1 MKKLIYPAALI
12 LLFIIL
18 TTTILPA
25 DAEYGLVFPACR
37 SCGNDPWRLRGT
49 AHASSRLD
57 RSRKRKQRISVFL
70 LWIFKTWY
78 SDRMSVSADSYGLHP
93 DRLYAC
99 TLSRFRS
106 FMLYV
111 AAKRGYFPVLFLHR
125 KRFIFDCGMS
135 FPYASS
141 DHVCQLSAV
150 FDPCFFVR
158 EET

>member
-25 DAEYGLVFPACR
+25 DAVYGSNTDWFSQHAALAETIRDACVEQHTLLPDWIDLG
-37 SCGNDPWRLRGT
+37 SG
-49 AHASSRLD
+49 SSGYQF
-57 RSRKRKQRISVFL
+57 SYYG
-70 LWIFKTWY
+70 Y

>member
-1 MKKLIYPAALI
+1 
-12 LLFIIL
+12 
-18 TTTILPA
+18 
-25 DAEYGLVFPACR
+25 
-37 SCGNDPWRLRGT
+37 
-49 AHASSRLD
+49 
-57 RSRKRKQRISVFL
+57 
-70 LWIFKTWY
+70 
-78 SDRMSVSADSYGLHP
+78 MSVSADSYGLHP

-106 FMLYV
+106 FYV
-111 AAKRGYFPVLFLHR
+111 ICGCKAGIFPVLFLHR
-125 KRFIFDCGMS
+125 KRFILTAGCL

>member
-1 MKKLIYPAALI
+1 
-12 LLFIIL
+12 
-18 TTTILPA
+18 
-25 DAEYGLVFPACR
+25 
-37 SCGNDPWRLRGT
+37 
-49 AHASSRLD
+49 
-57 RSRKRKQRISVFL
+57 
-70 LWIFKTWY
+70 
-78 SDRMSVSADSYGLHP
+78 MSVSADSYGLHP

>member
-1 MKKLIYPAALI
+1 
-12 LLFIIL
+12 
-18 TTTILPA
+18 
-25 DAEYGLVFPACR
+25 
-37 SCGNDPWRLRGT
+37 
-49 AHASSRLD
+49 
-57 RSRKRKQRISVFL
+57 
-70 LWIFKTWY
+70 
-78 SDRMSVSADSYGLHP
+78 MSVSASSDGLHP